1 MGYGV
6 KMWKHLLKLRNTKMN
21 LLERAIERFIFVG
34 RWVLAPMYVGLIVGE
49 LIYVYRFL
57 IELTHI
63 LGHFTTITEEELLIG
78 MLSLVDITMI
88 GNLIAMVT
96 IGGYSIFVSEIN
108 FQDISHKPR
117 WLNNHISSG
126 TLKIKMCAT
135 LIGITLIHLLK
146 SFINAPHANWND
158 IGKLLA
164 IHAMFLVSIAVL
176 AGVEKLTHPHP
187 NPPPGVAAGSSFG
200 LPAEDNH
207 A

>member
-1 MGYGV
+1 
-6 KMWKHLLKLRNTKMN
+6 MWKRLSKLLKSLKMN
-21 LLERAIERFIFVG
+21 LIERAIERFIFVG

-49 LIYVYRFL
+49 LIYVYKFL
-57 IELTHI
+57 IELFHI
-63 LGHFTTITEEELLIG
+63 MGHFTTITEEDLLIG

-108 FQDISHKPR
+108 FQDLRHKPR

-135 LIGITLIHLLK
+135 LVGITLIHLLK
-146 SFINAPHANWND
+146 TFINAENTSWED
-158 IGKLLA
+158 LSKLLT
-164 IHAMFLVSIAVL
+164 IHAIFLISIAVL

-187 NPPPGVAAGSSFG
+187 NPPPGVESGSAFG
-200 LPAEDNH
+200 PPAEENH